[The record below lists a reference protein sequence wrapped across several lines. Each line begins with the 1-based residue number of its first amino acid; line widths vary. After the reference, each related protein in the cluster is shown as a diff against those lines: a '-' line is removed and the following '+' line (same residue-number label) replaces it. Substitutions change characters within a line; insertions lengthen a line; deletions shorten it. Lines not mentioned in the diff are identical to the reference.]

1 MRYSNELTAIS
12 DWCQRYRIP
21 CADIDTAMHRFDAY
35 LKLLLHY
42 QKRTNLIGCESVS
55 QIVEDLFIDSLQILR
70 TGDLGATCVDV
81 GSGAGFPAIPLQI
94 MASPAAFHLV
104 EPRTKRYAFLQC
116 VCRELGFSTVIVHN
130 AKIENCDLASVDFA
144 ISKAF
149 APILDWLETARRW
162 TECGAQVACLVAQRD
177 WEAARQ
183 VVEKDYVVVGEI
195 DVSQRVYVRLE
206 KRCRV

>member
-1 MRYSNELTAIS
+1 MRYSHELTAIS

-70 TGDLGATCVDV
+70 TGDLGAACVDV

-162 TECGAQVACLVAQRD
+162 TDCGAPVACLVAQGD

>member
-1 MRYSNELTAIS
+1 
-12 DWCQRYRIP
+12 
-21 CADIDTAMHRFDAY
+21 MHRFDAY

-162 TECGAQVACLVAQRD
+162 TECGAQVARRTRGLGSGAPSGR
-177 WEAARQ
+177 
-183 VVEKDYVVVGEI
+183 K
-195 DVSQRVYVRLE
+195 RL
-206 KRCRV
+206 CRRRGDRRFATRLCSIGKAMPCIALSLR

>member
-1 MRYSNELTAIS
+1 MRYSHELTAIS

-162 TECGAQVACLVAQRD
+162 TECCAQVACLVAQGD

>member
-1 MRYSNELTAIS
+1 MRYSHELTAIS

-162 TECGAQVACLVAQRD
+162 TEGGAQVACLVAQGD

>member
-1 MRYSNELTAIS
+1 MRYSHELTAIS

-162 TECGAQVACLVAQRD
+162 TECGAQGACLVAQGD

>member
-1 MRYSNELTAIS
+1 MQYSHELTAIS

-94 MASPAAFHLV
+94 MASPAVFHLV

-116 VCRELGFSTVIVHN
+116 VCRELGLSTVTVHN
-130 AKIENCDLASVDFA
+130 AKIENCDLEAVDFA

-162 TECGAQVACLVAQRD
+162 TERGAQVACLVAQGD
-177 WEAARQ
+177 WEAVRQ

-195 DVSQRVYVRLE
+195 DVAQRVYVRLE
-206 KRCRV
+206 RRCRV